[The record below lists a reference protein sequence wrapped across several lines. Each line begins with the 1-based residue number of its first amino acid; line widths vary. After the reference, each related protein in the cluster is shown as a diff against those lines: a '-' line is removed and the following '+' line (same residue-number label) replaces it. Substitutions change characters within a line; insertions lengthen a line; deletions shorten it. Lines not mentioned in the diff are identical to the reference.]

1 MFLAGVVVAS
11 LSLLLISGIAALAV
25 FSVQSSK
32 KADRLQTQLNT
43 QATKTAEEFAD
54 VSADVKQKRAESV
67 SDVSALQAE
76 FNRKLA
82 EKEETINQQA
92 STVVAVQ
99 TQAANLQKEM
109 QAQSANLQKDLDQK
123 SEELEATQ
131 NKVRENTSAI
141 GRINDSV
148 FDATTLYQRA
158 QQAVVLIT
166 TPGGQGSGF
175 LIGEKKDRIVTAFHV
190 AESMTSW
197 DANITA
203 SNGIKTRARL
213 EKKDEESDLAI
224 LELAIPLVELEPL
237 ELEYRQGLTAGE
249 PVVAIGNPYGLEA
262 SLVTGIISNPAR
274 AMGGAV
280 CGSRCPPFIQLDM
293 STNGGGSGGPLLN
306 REGKVI
312 GVISQAQNNTI
323 GFAIPAGRIAA
334 LVQTPA
340 LPSPS
345 EQRSQIQIDFVG
357 VTLPTAGDFQSP
369 RRNYTVWSQSFT
381 VSGSEHPLELYNI
394 QLKKYGTLPAEAFDQ
409 FSVEVDSQATIY
421 LGRASFSGDRV
432 FLATPPNYKFGPGM
446 HTITVRADIAKSSGE
461 FSFSVEDSTDLAF
474 AVKNTVTREG
484 RIVFVGLSI
493 SVNSTPFKPLRT
505 GTQIVR

>member
-1 MFLAGVVVAS
+1 MFLAGAVAAS
-11 LSLLLISGIAALAV
+11 LALLLVSGIAVLISSSA
-25 FSVQSSK
+25 QSNK
-32 KADRLQTQLNT
+32 KTAELQTQLNLRST
-43 QATKTAEEFAD
+43 ATAEELNNLFLAI
-54 VSADVKQKRAESV
+54 KHERAESV

-213 EKKDEESDLAI
+213 EKKDEESEEERWKKLR
-224 LELAIPLVELEPL
+224 LRGYHKHPCKS
-237 ELEYRQGLTAGE
+237 Y
-249 PVVAIGNPYGLEA
+249 
-262 SLVTGIISNPAR
+262 
-274 AMGGAV
+274 
-280 CGSRCPPFIQLDM
+280 
-293 STNGGGSGGPLLN
+293 GGSGLWKPM
-306 REGKVI
+306 
-312 GVISQAQNNTI
+312 
-323 GFAIPAGRIAA
+323 
-334 LVQTPA
+334 PA
-340 LPSPS
+340 LYPTGYVHEWRRVGWTSLKPRGKGDRRNKPSP
-345 EQRSQIQIDFVG
+345 EQHHRLCDSRR
-357 VTLPTAGDFQSP
+357 TNCSP
-369 RRNYTVWSQSFT
+369 RADTRSSLAVRTAISDTDRLRGRN
-381 VSGSEHPLELYNI
+381 
-394 QLKKYGTLPAEAFDQ
+394 
-409 FSVEVDSQATIY
+409 
-421 LGRASFSGDRV
+421 
-432 FLATPPNYKFGPGM
+432 
-446 HTITVRADIAKSSGE
+446 SSH
-461 FSFSVEDSTDLAF
+461 S
-474 AVKNTVTREG
+474 R
-484 RIVFVGLSI
+484 
-493 SVNSTPFKPLRT
+493 
-505 GTQIVR
+505 